1 MRLLPTLA
9 GILLIGAEGYV
20 LGEAMWSPCPCQAW
34 AGDRCVDSVH
44 LVPLTRCEPYR
55 LIANSEP
62 NPDRL
67 NPANRARV
75 WLVRDAYLPA
85 DSNLDGAVRVDDA
98 ALFTAGPWDFDN
110 SGATDAMDLS
120 AYVAE
125 YARPQCPR
133 ITKGEK

>member
-62 NPDRL
+62 KPDRL
-67 NPANRARV
+67 DPVNRV
-75 WLVRDAYLPA
+75 QKWIVRDFYQPA
-85 DSNLDGAVRVDDA
+85 DANLDGGLDLADV
-98 ALFTAGPWDFDN
+98 ALFAAGPWDFDGD
-110 SGATDAMDLS
+110 GAVSAADLS
-120 AYVAE
+120 AFVAE
-125 YARPQCPR
+125 YQRGPCPR
-133 ITKGEK
+133 LAKGTP